1 MPEVL
6 QKKNADLIEK
16 LTEIMHTD
24 VDSRKKYNEVVN
36 NKNLMILEKIE
47 ELKKIEEEFENK
59 RRHKEDKRIIHTM
72 LNDLDYQLDLIKM
85 DGLLFDSAVSI
96 VQEESELDKLAQQK
110 PPTEKLM
117 KKLEKWLENLKSIS
131 MNKNDQ
137 ELFRTKLWKIT
148 EDFEQLL
155 MNDIK
160 GWELEKSMI
169 SHHNLERERK
179 LK

>member
-72 LNDLDYQLDLIKM
+72 LNDLDY
-85 DGLLFDSAVSI
+85 
-96 VQEESELDKLAQQK
+96 
-110 PPTEKLM
+110 
-117 KKLEKWLENLKSIS
+117 
-131 MNKNDQ
+131 
-137 ELFRTKLWKIT
+137 
-148 EDFEQLL
+148 
-155 MNDIK
+155 
-160 GWELEKSMI
+160 
-169 SHHNLERERK
+169 
-179 LK
+179 